1 MAEGTSHSADELL
14 ATAERRKRV
23 LELRKE
29 GHDLRTIAARLEDEC
44 GAVAL
49 PNGWDSR
56 YVSKDIHRALQ
67 KVRSDVDADARDV
80 LRLEL
85 RRLDALQAAV
95 FSDAL
100 NGDLKAFDRVL
111 KAMKRR
117 AKYLGLDEPEQI
129 DAALSLERSEEF
141 QDVLSDLMDALEG
154 FPEARMAVA
163 RALADDESDDAG
175 K

>member
-1 MAEGTSHSADELL
+1 MADGTSHSATDLL
-14 ATAERRKRV
+14 ETAERRKRV
-23 LELRKE
+23 LGLRKE
-29 GHDLRTIAARLEDEC
+29 GHDLRTIADRLKDEF

-56 YVSKDIHRALQ
+56 YVAKDLKRALQ

-85 RRLDALQAAV
+85 RRLDALQSAV

-117 AKYLGLDEPEQI
+117 AKYLGLDEPDELAVSSEI
-129 DAALSLERSEEF
+129 DPEMVETLL
-141 QDVLSDLMDALEG
+141 DALAPY
-154 FPEARMAVA
+154 PEARQAA
-163 RALADDESDDAG
+163 AAALAEQDSG
-175 K
+175 HS